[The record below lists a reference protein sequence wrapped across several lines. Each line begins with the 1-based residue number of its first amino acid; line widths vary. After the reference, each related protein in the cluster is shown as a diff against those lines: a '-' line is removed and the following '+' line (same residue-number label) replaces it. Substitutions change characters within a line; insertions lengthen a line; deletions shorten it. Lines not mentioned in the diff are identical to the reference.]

1 MLHAHVRDHDP
12 APERPE
18 KRIHLDSG
26 QGPSIDASIDRSSS
40 IRTLLESPEVVAA
53 LLDGY
58 FDIIHPWI
66 PILHE
71 VRFRSRIAHNPAR
84 EACGIIL
91 HAILVAALR
100 FVDLEGL
107 IGPGPVLQDE
117 VARSRH
123 YVVLNAMA
131 DLRLENLQ
139 ALIIVAFTD

>member
-1 MLHAHVRDHDP
+1 
-12 APERPE
+12 
-18 KRIHLDSG
+18 
-26 QGPSIDASIDRSSS
+26 
-40 IRTLLESPEVVAA
+40 LESPEVIAA
-53 LLDGY
+53 LLDAY

-71 VRFRSRIAHNPAR
+71 VRFRSRIAQNPAR

-117 VARSRH
+117 VARSRD

-139 ALIIVAFTD
+139 ALIIVAFTDVSSLPLQVMSCLHRGIDWPGRDE